1 MVHEAAQ
8 SPLIFLS
15 GAWLWWLLP
24 PALATALLVGGFAL
38 IGWAVEERMRP
49 VRG

>member
-8 SPLIFLS
+8 SPLICLS

-24 PALATALLVGGFAL
+24 PALATALLVAGFAL
-38 IGWAVEERMRP
+38 IGWSLEERMLP
-49 VRG
+49 GRG